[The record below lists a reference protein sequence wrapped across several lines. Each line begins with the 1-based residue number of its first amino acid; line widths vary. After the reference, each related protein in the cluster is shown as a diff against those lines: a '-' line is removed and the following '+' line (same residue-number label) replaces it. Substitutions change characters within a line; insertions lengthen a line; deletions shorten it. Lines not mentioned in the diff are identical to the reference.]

1 MMTKCWPS
9 RVDLSEDDPEASWLF
24 VVLKAG
30 IHDEGIQA
38 VTVRINYN
46 RFWAEVGLEFQK
58 CLQGI

>member
-1 MMTKCWPS
+1 VCSLHLCFCNLQLAYTMTKCWPS

-30 IHDEGIQA
+30 IHNEGMQA

-46 RFWAEVGLEFQK
+46 RF
-58 CLQGI
+58 